1 MDKESLE
8 AKKAHAEK
16 EISQLENRQKI
27 LLNRIRKEERNARTS
42 RLCRHGAI
50 LEGVFPAVL
59 DADGEAIKEFL
70 IALSRL
76 PGAGALVVRPAG
88 GCCVLA
94 DAMGSYAPQ
103 TPCAP
108 GKTKHPLCVCSVFPG
123 LYPTAVNTPKGGKT
137 A

>member
-1 MDKESLE
+1 MDKSKLE
-8 AKKAHAEK
+8 AEKAHAEK

-50 LEGVFPAVL
+50 WEGVFPAVL

-76 PGAGALVVRPAG
+76 PGAEELAEKALNAG
-88 GCCVLA
+88 
-94 DAMGSYAPQ
+94 DAG
-103 TPCAP
+103 
-108 GKTKHPLCVCSVFPG
+108 
-123 LYPTAVNTPKGGKT
+123 
-137 A
+137 